1 MTATRSVRFRHLL
14 LAATLLSSPLMLR
27 VPTPAA
33 AQVSVGISVALAP
46 PALPDYEQPPMPDLG
61 YVWTPGYWAWAAP
74 AGYYWIPGTWVMPPA
89 VNVLWTPPYWS
100 WLNGRYHLHAGYWGA
115 HVGYYG
121 GVNYGYGYSGQ
132 GYDGGRWEG
141 RNFSYNRAVNNF
153 GSVVVHNA
161 YDRQVPVRNRDRGS
175 FAGGP
180 GGNRSAATAADRQTE
195 RERHVSMTA
204 EQTSHFSAAGR
215 MPELAVSHNNG
226 RPPVAA
232 TPRAA
237 QFQGTGVTHAG
248 PAADAHP
255 NRPDGHAGAPQPEH
269 TAPLGA
275 VGRPPEPAMARRPP
289 VGEASRPV
297 DRLIEPQR
305 QRDTSPPLQREAT
318 QPPRHEAVAP
328 HAAPSEREKE
338 R

>member
-1 MTATRSVRFRHLL
+1 MTATHPVRFRHLL
-14 LAATLLSSPLMLR
+14 LAATLISSPLALT

-33 AQVSVGISVALAP
+33 AQVSVGISVTLAP
-46 PALPDYEQPPMPDLG
+46 PALPDYDQPPMPDLG
-61 YVWTPGYWAWAAP
+61 YVWTPGYWAWASP

-89 VNVLWTPPYWS
+89 VNVLWTPPYWG
-100 WLNGRYHLHAGYWGA
+100 WLNGRYYLHAGYWGP

-121 GVNYGYGYSGQ
+121 GVNYGHGYSGY

-141 RNFSYNRAVNNF
+141 RNFVYNRAVNNF

-161 YDRQVPVRNRDRGS
+161 YDRQVPMRSGDRGS

-180 GGNRSAATAADRQTE
+180 GGNRSAATAADRQAE
-195 RERHVSMTA
+195 REHHAAMTT
-204 EQTSHFSAAGR
+204 EQTSHMSAAAR
-215 MPELAVSHNNG
+215 MPELAASHNNG

-248 PAADAHP
+248 PA
-255 NRPDGHAGAPQPEH
+255 E
-269 TAPLGA
+269 
-275 VGRPPEPAMARRPP
+275 PPIARRPP
-289 VGEASRPV
+289 AGEASRPV
-297 DRLIEPQR
+297 DRLGEPPHQR
-305 QRDTSPPLQREAT
+305 ETGSPLQREAQ
-318 QPPRHEAVAP
+318 QPPQHREAP
-328 HAAPSEREKE
+328 PEHEKE